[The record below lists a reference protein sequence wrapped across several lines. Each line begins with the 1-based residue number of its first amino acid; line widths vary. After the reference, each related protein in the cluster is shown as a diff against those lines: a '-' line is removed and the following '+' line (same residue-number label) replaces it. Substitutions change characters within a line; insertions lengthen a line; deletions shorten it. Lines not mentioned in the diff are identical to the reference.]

1 MDHYLNTAYDVTT
14 QLFGPES
21 GIPWWA
27 WGFVL
32 LAVFFK
38 VLVPQTSS
46 VREATEERDAMML
59 DEFLGDSGNKGKK
72 GKK

>member
-1 MDHYLNTAYDVTT
+1 MDQYMNTAYDVTT

-27 WGFVL
+27 WVFVV

-38 VLVPQTSS
+38 VLVPQTSTG
-46 VREATEERDAMML
+46 REATEERDAMMV
-59 DEFLGDSGNKGKK
+59 DELLGDGGKK